1 MKKINEYIIEKIN
14 INLTS
19 LDNLQEIID
28 EYNLEQKL
36 IKANIISDFDLKQIY
51 AEMFHIECFS
61 YELDLKNAIL
71 LNDYNL
77 SEKERVLLL
86 KQNNVAP
93 NFS

>member
-28 EYNLEQKL
+28 EYNLEQNL

-61 YELDLKNAIL
+61 YELRFEKTYYRKILSVFKNFF
-71 LNDYNL
+71 
-77 SEKERVLLL
+77 
-86 KQNNVAP
+86 QNARSV
-93 NFS
+93 